1 MNGKLKAAL
10 VGAACL
16 ICCLPLIFA
25 IVGATTGVTAAISVW
40 LGRYD
45 LAIIGALGLVA
56 VIAMA
61 VRRNRAPS
69 ESTAEADPR

>member
-10 VGAACL
+10 VGLACL
-16 ICCLPLIFA
+16 ICCLPLIF
-25 IVGATTGVTAAISVW
+25 IIGGATSGLAGASVW

-45 LAIIGALGLVA
+45 LAVIGALGLVA

-61 VRRNRAPS
+61 VHRSNAPS
-69 ESTAEADPR
+69 EPKAEHDPR